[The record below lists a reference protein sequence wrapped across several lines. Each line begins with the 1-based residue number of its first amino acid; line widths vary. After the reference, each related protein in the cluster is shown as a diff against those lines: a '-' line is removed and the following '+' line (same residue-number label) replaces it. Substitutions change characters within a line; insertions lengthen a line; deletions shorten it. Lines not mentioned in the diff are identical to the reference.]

1 MPNAASAIRSRL
13 LGKIAVVMGGGSS
26 NPDGGFSN
34 GQAVAIS
41 FAREGAKVVVV
52 DINLESAQ
60 LTVDHIASEGGTS
73 FAMAADVSKSSDV
86 QKVIKTTVEKYG
98 RIDIL
103 HNNVGIEYI
112 GTVVD
117 TPEED
122 WDKVHNINLKSVFLA
137 CKYAIPE
144 MERTG
149 GGSIINVS
157 STASLKFSPVPFI
170 AYNSSKAA
178 VNHAS
183 RMIARQYAAKQIRCN
198 VIVPGMM
205 DTPHIRTFYK
215 HLPQEDFKQAMAERD
230 ARCPMGRQGTS
241 WDVANAAVFLASDE
255 SSYVSGVLLTVDGAS
270 SI

>member
-1 MPNAASAIRSRL
+1 MTNTAQAKHGRL
-13 LGKIAVVMGGGSS
+13 SGKIAIVMGGGSS

-34 GQAVAIS
+34 GQAVAIA
-41 FAREGAKVVVV
+41 FAREGAKLAIV
-52 DINLESAQ
+52 DIKQEAAQ
-60 LTVDHIASEGGTS
+60 ATVDFIVSEGGTAV
-73 FAMAADVSKSSDV
+73 AMAADVSKSKDV
-86 QKVIKTTVEKYG
+86 ERVIRATAEKYG
-98 RIDIL
+98 RLDIL
-103 HNNVGIEYI
+103 HNNVGIEYV

-117 TPEED
+117 TPEEA
-122 WDKVHNINLKSVFLA
+122 WDRVHEVNLKSVFLA

-144 MERTG
+144 MEKTG

-178 VNHAS
+178 LNHTS
-183 RMIARQYAAKQIRCN
+183 RMIARQFACKQIRCN

-205 DTPHIRTFYK
+205 DTPHIRTLYK
-215 HLPQEDFKQAMAERD
+215 DLPQDEFQKVMADRD

-241 WDVANAAVFLASDE
+241 WDVANAAVFLASDDA
-255 SSYVSGVLLTVDGAS
+255 SYVSGVLLTVDGAS

>member
-1 MPNAASAIRSRL
+1 MTSAAPAKTGRL
-13 LGKIAVVMGGGSS
+13 QNKIAIVMGGGSS

-34 GQAVAIS
+34 GQAVAIA

-52 DINLESAQ
+52 DIKLEAAQ
-60 LTVDHIASEGGTS
+60 ATVDHIATEGGAS
-73 FAMAADVSKSSDV
+73 IAMAADVSKSKDV
-86 QKVIKTTVEKYG
+86 ERVVRTTVEKYG

-122 WDKVHNINLKSVFLA
+122 WDNVHNVNLKSVFLA
-137 CKYAIPE
+137 CKHAIPE
-144 MERTG
+144 MEKTG

-183 RMIARQYAAKQIRCN
+183 RMIARQYAPKQIRCN

-205 DTPHIRTFYK
+205 DTPHIRTFYQ
-215 HLPQEDFKQAMAERD
+215 HLPPEEFKKAMAERD
-230 ARCPMGRQGTS
+230 ARCPMGRQGTC
-241 WDVANAAVFLASDE
+241 WDVANAVVFLASDE
-255 SSYVSGVLLTVDGAS
+255 SSYVNGILLTVDGAS